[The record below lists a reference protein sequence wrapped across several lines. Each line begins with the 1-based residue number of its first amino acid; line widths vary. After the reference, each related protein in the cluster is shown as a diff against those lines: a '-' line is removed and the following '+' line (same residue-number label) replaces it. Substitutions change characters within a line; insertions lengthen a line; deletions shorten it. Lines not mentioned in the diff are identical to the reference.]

1 MFFVVKLIYMIM
13 GRAPSNKTYEQVLEE
28 ARERSR
34 EYYEQN
40 KDAIKKKRM
49 ERYNQ
54 LKEGRELLTEG
65 GDSNKKVL

>member
-1 MFFVVKLIYMIM
+1 MIM

>member
-1 MFFVVKLIYMIM
+1 M